1 MAKLIAS
8 FCFFNKVYFSLAGV
22 EVRICVFPFLAE
34 LLDLRRGAFGM
45 LHTSLGETY
54 TVDDGAAKC
63 SGEVV
68 FSALLKVVSSTK
80 EPAYM
85 V

>member
-1 MAKLIAS
+1 M
-8 FCFFNKVYFSLAGV
+8 

-34 LLDLRRGAFGM
+34 LLDLRGCAYGM
-45 LHTSLGETY
+45 LYTTLGETY
-54 TVDDGAAKC
+54 TVDNRVAKC

-68 FSALLKVVSSTK
+68 FSALLKVASSTE
-80 EPAYM
+80 EPACM